1 MGEPCQSGREA
12 LGAFE
17 GDCTGTW
24 RRVIRLRASRLGP
37 AMFQAALPEP
47 GRWHVVAV
55 CGRRER
61 AVMPAT
67 IDVVPG
73 RPDVTIRLSWPQ

>member
-1 MGEPCQSGREA
+1 VT
-12 LGAFE
+12 LVFE
-17 GDCTGTW
+17 GAGACDLLLTGPDA
-24 RRVIRLRASRLGP
+24 RSGMSVVRATRLGP

-61 AVMPAT
+61 AVTPAT
-67 IDVVPG
+67 IDVRPG
-73 RPDVTIRLSWPQ
+73 GQDLTIRMSWPQ